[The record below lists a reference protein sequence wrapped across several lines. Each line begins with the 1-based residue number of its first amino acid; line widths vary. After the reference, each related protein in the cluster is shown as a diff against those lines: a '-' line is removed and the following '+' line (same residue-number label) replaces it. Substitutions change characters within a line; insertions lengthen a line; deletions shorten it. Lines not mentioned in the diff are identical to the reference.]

1 MTELYDPQSWLR
13 IWVEGEV
20 FADSTKVWTTD

>member
-1 MTELYDPQSWLR
+1 MTELYDPKSWLR

-20 FADSTKVWTTD
+20 FADFTKVWTTD